1 MYSVV
6 FAEPYLFADFR
17 QHSDQ
22 LSLSEESLALF
33 GILLLE
39 LDYEIGI
46 TLNSGEQLAMRGI
59 RVRTTIF
66 AFDHE
71 VLV

>member
-1 MYSVV
+1 MYLVV

-39 LDYEIGI
+39 LDTGSIDSASSD
-46 TLNSGEQLAMRGI
+46 NSSSSEA
-59 RVRTTIF
+59 
-66 AFDHE
+66 
-71 VLV
+71 

>member
-1 MYSVV
+1 LS

-39 LDYEIGI
+39 LDHEII
-46 TLNSGEQLAMRGI
+46 LLNSGEQLAMRGI